1 MTGRQSATGGRSSS
15 DGCCDTSQLRE
26 LSTTPPTG
34 GRKKRRVEA
43 RAGEDSG
50 SRGQLLD
57 PGLGARVLPDMAP
70 G

>member
-15 DGCCDTSQLRE
+15 DDGCDTSQLRE
-26 LSTTPPTG
+26 LSTTPTG
-34 GRKKRRVEA
+34 GRKKGRVEA